1 LLENKKEMKL
11 LCDLIYLHLYDNI
24 YEVRNASAFSMAIIF
39 KEYEN
44 KNNLAA
50 FLEEYDIFTE
60 FSDIFSILSD
70 SKDNLSIK
78 FKQKQEMIK
87 EYMVIHNYIIF

>member
-1 LLENKKEMKL
+1 MKL

-44 KNNLAA
+44 KNSLIT
-50 FLEEYDIFTE
+50 FLEEYDIFIE

-70 SKDNLSIK
+70 SRDNLIIR
-78 FKQKQEMIK
+78 FKQKQEIIK
-87 EYMVIHNYIIF
+87 EYIVIKISYYIIFLE